1 MTSAITY
8 SPAFKDLD
16 FFLRQ
21 YGTSSMAFSSLQPE
35 LKYFIDKKLGYMAFL
50 YLKDWA
56 WAPKGFNVILGDP
69 ICKKED
75 FDELLDKYL
84 EEVGSENTAFVHLSE
99 EIASKL
105 SNRGVRVNQM
115 GIEHL
120 IDLTSFDVSLPGSH
134 FSHVRRW
141 RNKARKEGVII
152 KELDFDEVNPS
163 EFQAVNDNWL
173 SRKGGSEYIGLTRPL
188 RVEDKKDVRYFW
200 AFKDERLVGFAFF
213 DPMYRN
219 GEIYGYIHNI
229 ARLDDTCPNG
239 TNDLII
245 LTALEK
251 MKEENLE
258 VLSLGLSPLAG
269 IEDENLPC
277 HGVISRILKFMFK
290 HCEFVYPFQGNF
302 FHKEKYRSGK
312 EQTYLAILPDSNLY
326 RLMGVFRT
334 LKVL

>member
-1 MTSAITY
+1 MSSAITY
-8 SPAFKDLD
+8 SPAFKDIES
-16 FFLRQ
+16 FLYQ
-21 YGTSSMAFSSLQPE
+21 YGTGSMAFSSLQPE

-50 YLKDWA
+50 HLKDFI

-69 ICKKED
+69 ICKEED
-75 FDELLDKYL
+75 FDELLDNYL
-84 EEVGSENTAFVHLSE
+84 AVVSKENTAFVHLSE
-99 EIASKL
+99 VIAAKL
-105 SNRGVRVNQM
+105 SKRGIKVNQM
-115 GIEHL
+115 GVEHM
-120 IDLTSFDVSLPGSH
+120 IDLPTFDVALPGSR
-134 FSHVRRW
+134 FTHVRRW
-141 RNKARKEGVII
+141 RNKAKKEGIEVR
-152 KELDFDEVNPS
+152 ELPFESINPAQ
-163 EFQAVNDNWL
+163 FQAVNDNWI

-213 DPMYRN
+213 DPMYRD
-219 GEIYGYIHNI
+219 GKVYGYIHNI

-251 MKEENLE
+251 MKSEGHE

-269 IEDENLPC
+269 IEDEILPC

-290 HCEFVYPFQGNF
+290 HCEFIYPFQGNF
-302 FHKEKYRSGK
+302 FHKEKYRSRK
-312 EQTYLAILPDSNLY
+312 EQAYLAILPDSNLY

>member
-1 MTSAITY
+1 MSSAITY
-8 SPAFKDLD
+8 SPAFKDID
-16 FFLRQ
+16 NFLRR
-21 YGTSSMAFSSLQPE
+21 YGTGSMAFSSLQPE
-35 LKYFIDKKLGYMAFL
+35 LKYFIDKELGYMAFI
-50 YLKDWA
+50 YLKDKV

-69 ICKKED
+69 ICKEEN
-75 FDELLDKYL
+75 FDPLLDKYM
-84 EEVGSENTAFVHLSE
+84 EMVGKENTAFVHLSAA
-99 EIASKL
+99 IASKL
-105 SNRGVRVNQM
+105 SARGIRVNQM
-115 GIEHL
+115 GVEHM
-120 IDLTSFDVSLPGSH
+120 IDLPTFDVKLPGAN

-141 RNKARKEGVII
+141 RNKSKKEGI
-152 KELDFDEVNPS
+152 EVREQPFETIDPS
-163 EFQAVNDNWL
+163 QFQAVNSNWL

-213 DPMYRN
+213 DPMYRD
-219 GEIYGYIHNI
+219 GKVYGYIHNI

-251 MKEENLE
+251 LKEEGYQ

-269 IEDENLPC
+269 IEDDKLAC
-277 HGVISRILKFMFK
+277 HKGISSILKFMFK

-302 FHKEKYRSGK
+302 FHKEKYRSRK
-312 EQTYLAILPDSNLY
+312 EQTYLAILPDSSLY

-334 LKVL
+334 LKIL

>member
-1 MTSAITY
+1 MTSAITF
-8 SPAFKDLD
+8 SPAYKDID
-16 FFLRQ
+16 FFLRK
-21 YGTSSMAFSSLQPE
+21 YGKSSMAFSTLQPE

-50 YLKDWA
+50 YLKDWV

-69 ICKKED
+69 ICKEED

-84 EEVGSENTAFVHLSE
+84 DVVGSENTGFVHLSE
-99 EIASKL
+99 NIATKL
-105 SNRGVRVNQM
+105 SKRGVLVNQM
-115 GIEHL
+115 GVEHL
-120 IDLTSFDVSLPGSH
+120 IELPSFDVTLPGSN

-141 RNKARKEGVII
+141 RNKSKKEGVIV
-152 KELDFDEVNPS
+152 KEMPFHEISPA
-163 EFQAVNDNWL
+163 EFQSVNQNWL

-188 RVEDKKDVRYFW
+188 RLEDKKDVRYFW
-200 AFKDERLVGFAFF
+200 AFQDERLVGFAFF

-219 GEIYGYIHNI
+219 DEIYGYIHNI

-251 MKEENLE
+251 MKEEGLE
-258 VLSLGLSPLAG
+258 VLSLGLSPLAD
-269 IEDENLPC
+269 IEDVNLPC
-277 HGVISRILKFMFK
+277 HSFISRILKFMFK
-290 HCEFVYPFQGNF
+290 YCEFIYPFKGNF
-302 FHKEKYRSGK
+302 FHKEKYRSSK
-312 EQTYLAILPDSNLY
+312 EQTYLAVLPNSNLY